1 MEPPGR
7 ALMVLTDRHQVD
19 GRGLVATVVAAVAGG
34 GRMVVL
40 REKDLSPSEREELG
54 RRLVG
59 VLAPVGGSLIVAGPD
74 VALARRLGAAGVHL
88 AAADPFPHDRTG
100 LAVGRSCHDGTG
112 VVAAAAEGVDYV
124 TLSPVFSSASKPG
137 YGPALGLGRLAEVA
151 RAVPLAVVALGG
163 IGAREAGAC
172 LAAGA
177 AGVAVMGAV
186 MAADDPAAATRALLG
201 RLAAVGPDR
210 AHHPHPLV
218 LAPQVV
224 AGGATYGARTRG
236 EGQATGMRR

>member
-1 MEPPGR
+1 
-7 ALMVLTDRHQVD
+7 MVLTDRHQVD

-124 TLSPVFSSASKPG
+124 TLSPVFPSASKPG
-137 YGPALGLGRLAEVA
+137 YGPALGQAAETEG

-201 RLAAVGPDR
+201 PVAATTPVPSWHDR
-210 AHHPHPLV
+210 P
-218 LAPQVV
+218 
-224 AGGATYGARTRG
+224 TARPVRSCG
-236 EGQATGMRR
+236 KLSLIHI